1 MQSTRDLGGTPSLVN
16 TQIGDDIRNVPTPV
30 TIAAYARG
38 CKCCVGTIDSAY
50 VGGDTHTRETKRN
63 EIGNSQS
70 ANGCWRGIVKA
81 ALADDLC
88 HAAGFGGQRGRPA
101 VAELRS
107 ISKHFLTAVAG
118 IGAGD
123 EAQIIDRCIGEEV
136 KERLCA
142 A

>member
-16 TQIGDDIRNVPTPV
+16 AKIGDDIRNVPTPV
-30 TIAAYARG
+30 TIAAYAGG
-38 CKCCVGTIDSAY
+38 CKCCVGTIDSACD
-50 VGGDTHTRETKRN
+50 GGDTHIRETGRN
-63 EIGNSQS
+63 EIGSSQS
-70 ANGCWRGIVKA
+70 ASGQSGACGVKA

-107 ISKHFLTAVAG
+107 IAKHFLTAVAG
-118 IGAGD
+118 IGARG

-136 KERLCA
+136 KE
-142 A
+142 